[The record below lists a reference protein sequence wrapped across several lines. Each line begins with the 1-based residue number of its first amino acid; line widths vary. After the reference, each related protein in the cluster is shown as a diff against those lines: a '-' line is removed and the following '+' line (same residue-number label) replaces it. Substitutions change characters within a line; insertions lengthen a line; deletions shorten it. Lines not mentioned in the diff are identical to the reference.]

1 MKSVGKGRGLEV
13 FSSKSSRKPKT
24 CFAFARAIIPH
35 HTTLW
40 HCHPPKEPLWRRGLS
55 YLVWSMERGILW
67 DTGGKGTTHLTVTIF
82 IQGSLQEDN
91 CPAFSEKSSLAG
103 PLQWW
108 SVFWVYQRCRFLCLQ
123 VLLVPGPCHAQL
135 CPSQLQS
142 PDLAW
147 GCRWVWKCVTSS
159 SQVFSGSDLQ
169 QVMLFQTYGI
179 QRCSHIPFVL
189 CRL

>member
-1 MKSVGKGRGLEV
+1 MQLFLTTQRCDTVTPPRSLCGVVGSATSCGAWREV
-13 FSSKSSRKPKT
+13 FCDT
-24 CFAFARAIIPH
+24 F
-35 HTTLW
+35 
-40 HCHPPKEPLWRRGLS
+40 PLP
-55 YLVWSMERGILW
+55 
-67 DTGGKGTTHLTVTIF
+67 GGRGTTHLTVTIF
-82 IQGSLQEDN
+82 IQGSFQEDN

-108 SVFWVYQRCRFLCLQ
+108 SVFWVYQRCRFPCLQ

>member
-1 MKSVGKGRGLEV
+1 MKSVGKGRSLEV

-24 CFAFARAIIPH
+24 CFAFARAFIPH

-40 HCHPPKEPLWRRGLS
+40 HCPPPPRSSCGGVGSATSCGTWREVFCDTQGEEGPHTCSHHLHSGLVS
-55 YLVWSMERGILW
+55 GRQLPSFYWE
-67 DTGGKGTTHLTVTIF
+67 
-82 IQGSLQEDN
+82 
-91 CPAFSEKSSLAG
+91 SSRAG

-108 SVFWVYQRCRFLCLQ
+108 SVFLVYQRCRFPYLQ
-123 VLLVPGPCHAQL
+123 VLLVPGPCHAQV
-135 CPSQLQS
+135 CPSQLPS
-142 PDLAW
+142 PHLAW
-147 GCRWVWKCVTSS
+147 GRRWVWKGVTSS
-159 SQVFSGSDLQ
+159 SQKFSGSDLQ